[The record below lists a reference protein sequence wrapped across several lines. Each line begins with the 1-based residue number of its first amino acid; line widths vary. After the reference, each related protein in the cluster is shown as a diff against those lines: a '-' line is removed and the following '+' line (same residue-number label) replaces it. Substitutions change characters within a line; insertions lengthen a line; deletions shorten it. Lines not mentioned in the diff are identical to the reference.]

1 MPEVGALAAPDRRG
15 LVAGADSEAEALGLR
30 GQGTL
35 GGARRRFLGD
45 RRAVVGLVM
54 VTTVVVCAVFAPAL
68 APFDPGDQDLSAVL
82 QSPSA
87 EHWFGTDQLGRDQL
101 SRVIHGSRI
110 AVTVGLGSIPLAVAI
125 AVVVGSLAGYLG
137 RRWDAVLMRVTE
149 VFYAFP
155 PFVGLIVIIVV
166 LGRGLPTIVLA
177 LGIFGWATMARV
189 LRSSILTIR
198 DAPYVEAARAQGA
211 SSWWV
216 VTRHV
221 LPNSLA
227 PVLVI
232 AVAKVATAILA
243 LAGFTFLG
251 IGLEPDTPDWGS
263 MTAVGNQFFGVK
275 DYLWL
280 FPALAVVYTVVGV
293 VLVGDGLRDA
303 LDPGTARAGR

>member
-1 MPEVGALAAPDRRG
+1 MDALPAVADGRG
-15 LVAGADSEAEALGLR
+15 TLAGADSEADVLGIR
-30 GQGTL
+30 GHGSFE
-35 GGARRRFLGD
+35 GAGRRFRRD
-45 RRAVVGLVM
+45 RRAMAGLVM
-54 VTTVVVCAVFAPAL
+54 VSTVVVAAVFAPVL
-68 APFDPGDQDLSAVL
+68 VPFDPAGQDLAGAL
-82 QSPSA
+82 EGPSR

-101 SRVIHGSRI
+101 SRVLYGSRV

-125 AVVVGSLAGYLG
+125 AVVVGSVAGYLG
-137 RRWDAVLMRVTE
+137 RRWDAVLMRVAE

-155 PFVGLIVIIVV
+155 PIVGLIVIIIV

-198 DAPYVEAARAQGA
+198 EVPYVEAARAQGA

-227 PVLVI
+227 PVFVI
-232 AVAKVATAILA
+232 AVTKVATAILA
-243 LAGFTFLG
+243 LASLNFLG
-251 IGLEPDTPDWGS
+251 IGLDPDAPDWGT

-280 FPALAVVYTVVGV
+280 FPGLAVVYTVIGV

-303 LDPGTARAGR
+303 LDPRRVRRG